1 MEIKEIMEKRR
12 EVFSFYNR
20 FFQTVNSKRFTP
32 LAPLIPDEVN
42 PIFYPLR
49 IKNATA
55 FYKNLKRRGLMAG
68 NPFWDDLHQYINWED
83 FPISHQL
90 KNEIFVLPLD
100 RQVNNDMLKLA
111 FS

>member
-1 MEIKEIMEKRR
+1 
-12 EVFSFYNR
+12 
-20 FFQTVNSKRFTP
+20 
-32 LAPLIPDEVN
+32 
-42 PIFYPLR
+42 
-49 IKNATA
+49 
-55 FYKNLKRRGLMAG
+55 MAG